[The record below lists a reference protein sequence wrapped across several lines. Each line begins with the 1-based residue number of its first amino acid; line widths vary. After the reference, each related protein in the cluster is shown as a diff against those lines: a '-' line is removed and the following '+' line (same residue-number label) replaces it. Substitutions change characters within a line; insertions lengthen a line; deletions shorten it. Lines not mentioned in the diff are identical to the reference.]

1 MGEMIDFASN
11 GGTLDANYRIPNTVM
26 RDQFLGRLPA
36 GGTANGNTT
45 ISLLTPSMLYPL
57 ERRTQLDMRFAKI
70 LRFGKYRTSVNL
82 DLANAF
88 NSSGV
93 TAINNNY
100 AAWQVPTGIHL
111 ARIAKISAQFDF

>member
-1 MGEMIDFASN
+1 MYTEQTNLID
-11 GGTLDANYRIPNTVM
+11 L
-26 RDQFLGRLPA
+26 
-36 GGTANGNTT
+36 
-45 ISLLTPSMLYPL
+45 
-57 ERRTQLDMRFAKI
+57 RFAKI